1 MSEEKIDWLARV
13 EEARTEAQQYTKLNG
28 DSKLIKAFCELI
40 NALSNLV
47 DEYAKSEREYAV
59 KAYVEEMFP
68 YIHHVL
74 KFDPFYSFIY
84 RAVKPLVNA
93 TRWHPRLR
101 LEVLKLWDMLSD
113 RVLPHRSMFDTT
125 RGEIWAAQRNI
136 KLADMGVTDIRHY
149 RSAYRVPM
157 LDPVEWTIAWD
168 EAIDRAL
175 GKTYAVLPK
184 SKEKRRD
191 NFQERFYEKLAH
203 ILQEDHGITW
213 RTPAEIRKVEE
224 ELAKLPKEERYP
236 QPDPLDRF
244 LTARDRAGRAM
255 NKTLTDGMMRLSD
268 EPMDEKAAR
277 ARQSYWESHLHYI
290 DCCIAMQ
297 YDRRDAARLQPYTEV
312 ISAITGALHTIDFMR
327 EIASTVEKAVL
338 YEKALA
344 LFHSID
350 VFHPRLRQRV
360 LLTMHL
366 IARDSDF
373 TVGDQEWWT
382 REDRYYG
389 YNLPHANENRPSRI
403 KPHPEDRL
411 VRDSVEWTSE
421 WEKVIDKVDEEVEQ
435 ELGIVH
441 PNRRDY
447 GEREWAVRA
456 RILEEKYDILWL
468 SPKDL
473 NPDMTF
479 NE

>member
-149 RSAYRVPM
+149 RTADRVDM
-157 LDPVEWTIAWD
+157 IDPVEWTVAWD
-168 EAIDRAL
+168 EAIDKAIR
-175 GKTYAVLPK
+175 KTYAVLPK
-184 SKEKRRD
+184 SAKKRGD
-191 NFQERFYEKLAH
+191 NFQERFYETLARL
-203 ILQEDHGITW
+203 LQADHGIVW
-213 RTPAEIRKVEE
+213 RTPKEMKQVQE
-224 ELAKLPKEERYP
+224 ELDKLPRDERYP
-236 QPDPLDRF
+236 KPDPLEGTPTTLEEARREMHMVGVERSF
-244 LTARDRAGRAM
+244 LLFGTPTDEDT
-255 NKTLTDGMMRLSD
+255 NWLKTTYLD
-268 EPMDEKAAR
+268 A
-277 ARQSYWESHLHYI
+277 HLHYI
-290 DCCIAMQ
+290 DCCIAVTK
-297 YDRRDAARLQPYTEV
+297 DRRDEVRLQPYTEV
-312 ISAITGALHTIDFMR
+312 TAAINTGLHTIEFVCNMGLSAD
-327 EIASTVEKAVL
+327 KALL
-338 YEKALA
+338 YEKLKALYD
-344 LFHSID
+344 SID
-350 VFHPRLRQRV
+350 VAHPRLSRK
-360 LLTMHL
+360 L
-366 IARDSDF
+366 IHALYILSRDAGF
-373 TVGDQEWWT
+373 TVGDKEWL
-382 REDRYYG
+382 EAEKRYWD
-389 YNLPHANENRPSRI
+389 ENMYCADKSTEI
-403 KPHPEDRL
+403 KPHAKAACLQDPI
-411 VRDSVEWTSE
+411 EWSE
-421 WEKVIDKVDEEVEQ
+421 AWEKVIDEVDEMVEE
-435 ELGIVH
+435 ELGEVH
-441 PNRRDY
+441 PNRSDY
-447 GEREWAVRA
+447 GEREWTVRA
-456 RILEEKYDILWL
+456 RILAEKYDIVWH